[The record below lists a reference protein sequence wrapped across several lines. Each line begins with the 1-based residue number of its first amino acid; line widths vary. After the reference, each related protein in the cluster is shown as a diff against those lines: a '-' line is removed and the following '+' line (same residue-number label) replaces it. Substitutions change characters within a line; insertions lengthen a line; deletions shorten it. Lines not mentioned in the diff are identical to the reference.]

1 MAGDAVA
8 GDAVA
13 GDAVADPAPNE
24 QPSTS
29 TRGSGPVR
37 SWSRPVAVAATA
49 GLTVV
54 LGFALVVQ
62 IRSTAE
68 PAEQDVRSEADLV
81 VLLDELNAQ
90 EETLRQEI
98 GATRETLE
106 QLGSGQEESGSA
118 LEEARSRAE
127 AIGIL
132 AGTLPVSGPGVLVT
146 VQDPDGAVPASVV
159 LGAIQELRGAGAEAL
174 QVDGVRVVASSAVTG
189 SPGALRID
197 GQPLSSP
204 YEFRAIGSPA
214 AMEIALSVTGGV
226 LADIGREGARVRV
239 EQADDVRVD
248 ATVD

>member
-1 MAGDAVA
+1 
-8 GDAVA
+8 
-13 GDAVADPAPNE
+13 
-24 QPSTS
+24 
-29 TRGSGPVR
+29 
-37 SWSRPVAVAATA
+37 VAATA

-62 IRSTAE
+62 IRNADE
-68 PAEQDVRSEADLV
+68 PAERDVRSEADLV
-81 VLLDELNAQ
+81 VLLDGLNSQ
-90 EETLRQEI
+90 EETLREEI
-98 GATRETLE
+98 NATRTTLDR
-106 QLGSGQEESGSA
+106 LGSGQEESGSA

-132 AGTLPVSGPGVLVT
+132 AGTLPASGPGIVMT

-174 QVDGVRVVASSAVTG
+174 QVDGARVVASSAVTG

-197 GQPLSSP
+197 GEPLSSP
-204 YEFRAIGSPA
+204 YEFRAIGPPG
-214 AMEIALSVTGGV
+214 AMEIALSVAGGV

-239 EQADDVRVD
+239 EQVDDVRVD